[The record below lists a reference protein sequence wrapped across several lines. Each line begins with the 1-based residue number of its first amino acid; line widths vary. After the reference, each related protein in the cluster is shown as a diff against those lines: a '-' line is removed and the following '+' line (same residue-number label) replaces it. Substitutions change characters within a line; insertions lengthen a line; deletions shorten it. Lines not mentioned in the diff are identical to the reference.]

1 MNLADYYPE
10 LIRQLPEYEGRFS
23 ANKLQAN
30 NCDVLF
36 ATYPAGTAIETHQHE
51 TENIGVITKGKLL
64 LTMDGKTL
72 GTGGLFNNCLMSQN
86 LKILSDINMSIRA
99 HLGHQDAYQFLF
111 TIYPGNRAIC
121 TTPIC

>member
-1 MNLADYYPE
+1 MNIADYYPE
-10 LIRQLPEYEGRFS
+10 LISQLPEYEGRFS

-72 GTGGLFNNCLMSQN
+72 EISAGDWYHVPANKPHSAEFSEDTAEIEFWFHS
-86 LKILSDINMSIRA
+86 
-99 HLGHQDAYQFLF
+99 
-111 TIYPGNRAIC
+111 
-121 TTPIC
+121 